1 MQAAQAAEAGHKA
14 AEFALR
20 AVEGGIEHYAK
31 SKNFEKLKEI
41 AEASGVAT
49 KVPFRCRQA
58 LFPLIPFAILTTAL
72 LTLRG
77 SPA

>member
-1 MQAAQAAEAGHKA
+1 MQAAQAALAGHKA

-20 AVEGGIEHYAK
+20 AVEGGIDHYAR

-49 KVPFRCRQA
+49 KVLSPCQLSQPKAFSGNGRRLA
-58 LFPLIPFAILTTAL
+58 KHTT
-72 LTLRG
+72 
-77 SPA
+77 

>member
-1 MQAAQAAEAGHKA
+1 MHSSRKDASTMHRLEKLCLSQARVQAAQAAEAGQKA

-20 AVEGGIEHYAK
+20 AVEGGIDHYAR

-49 KVPFRCRQA
+49 KVG
-58 LFPLIPFAILTTAL
+58 L
-72 LTLRG
+72 L
-77 SPA
+77 

>member
-1 MQAAQAAEAGHKA
+1 MQAGHAAQAGHKA

-49 KVPFRCRQA
+49 KVQTLACRLVDQN
-58 LFPLIPFAILTTAL
+58 P
-72 LTLRG
+72 
-77 SPA
+77 